1 MNKPAAIQPD
11 WLSKSL
17 AGFVL
22 GLALCLLA
30 SGLFAWLTPGG
41 PCAPNKFQATMWIT
55 APVWAGVMSSVYF
68 FRSGAQA
75 WRWLGGAT
83 VLAAAALLACR
94 QFLS

>member
-1 MNKPAAIQPD
+1 MSKD
-11 WLSKSL
+11 WVSKSL
-17 AGFVL
+17 AGIVL
-22 GLALCLLA
+22 GCVLSLLF

-41 PCAPNKFQATMWIT
+41 PGAPNKFQTTMWVT
-55 APVWAGVMSSVYF
+55 APVWAAIMSFVFF

-83 VLAAAALLACR
+83 VLAAAALAACR